1 MDEISAKVSEA
12 LEAQKKAVEALTSL
26 IQVLA
31 QVDVSDMLT
40 VAEVWKK
47 QKSLRADF
55 TIKLKDMGRQL

>member
-1 MDEISAKVSEA
+1 
-12 LEAQKKAVEALTSL
+12 
-26 IQVLA
+26 
-31 QVDVSDMLT
+31 VDVSDMLT